1 MQGVLNRRSH
11 MNVLFRCNI
20 SDAFAGLGNIEDA
33 TGWAERGLKVGSAQ
47 SGQECD
53 EGCGVILY
61 NLGMLHE
68 VICRISFFFSFKSRR
83 LFYFHILTY
92 SSSYVVIDEG

>member
-1 MQGVLNRRSH
+1 M
-11 MNVLFRCNI
+11 
-20 SDAFAGLGNIEDA
+20 
-33 TGWAERGLKVGSAQ
+33 GWAERGLKVGRAA

-68 VICRISFFFSFKSRR
+68 VDKRDYNVFVFIWMLKVAEMVADFMLVFTSFN
-83 LFYFHILTY
+83 
-92 SSSYVVIDEG
+92 V

>member
-1 MQGVLNRRSH
+1 MTKQAFSYDC
-11 MNVLFRCNI
+11 FIRCNI

-68 VICRISFFFSFKSRR
+68 VIYLFIS
-83 LFYFHILTY
+83 Y
-92 SSSYVVIDEG
+92 

>member
-1 MQGVLNRRSH
+1 MRALSLVDQNSCHAAVL
-11 MNVLFRCNI
+11 MCNI
-20 SDAFAGLGNIEDA
+20 SDAFAGLGNVEDA

-68 VICRISFFFSFKSRR
+68 VGSIYFYRRDNLVLRDTFADLHFCFSLCLLR
-83 LFYFHILTY
+83 
-92 SSSYVVIDEG
+92 

>member
-1 MQGVLNRRSH
+1 M
-11 MNVLFRCNI
+11 
-20 SDAFAGLGNIEDA
+20 EEA
-33 TGWAERGLKVGSAQ
+33 TGWAERGLKVGIAG

-68 VICRISFFFSFKSRR
+68 VSKKMQRSLVDDQCEFFCNLLLAF
-83 LFYFHILTY
+83 T
-92 SSSYVVIDEG
+92 V

>member
-1 MQGVLNRRSH
+1 
-11 MNVLFRCNI
+11 MNYLALTTLFQLCGDLVNRCNI
-20 SDAFAGLGNIEDA
+20 SDALAGMNNMEEA
-33 TGWAERGLKVGSAQ
+33 TGWAERGLKVSIAG

-68 VICRISFFFSFKSRR
+68 VSKKAQWFLVDSQHGSFCNSPLAF
-83 LFYFHILTY
+83 TA
-92 SSSYVVIDEG
+92 

>member
-1 MQGVLNRRSH
+1 M
-11 MNVLFRCNI
+11 FYIRCNI

-33 TGWAERGLKVGSAQ
+33 TGWAERGLKIGSAQ

-68 VICRISFFFSFKSRR
+68 VICRISFFSFKSRR

-92 SSSYVVIDEG
+92 PYSYVVIDEG

>member
-1 MQGVLNRRSH
+1 MYPCFNYTLSLLWRYGN
-11 MNVLFRCNI
+11 RCNI
-20 SDAFAGLGNIEDA
+20 SDALAGMNNMEEA
-33 TGWAERGLKVGSAQ
+33 TGWAERGLKVGMAG

-68 VICRISFFFSFKSRR
+68 VGKSP
-83 LFYFHILTY
+83 
-92 SSSYVVIDEG
+92 